1 MCVVARKRK
10 AMSGVSEELLQE
22 HAGIGIQQA
31 GRDRLV
37 IRRATR
43 SDEDAARSLF
53 AVRRQAEEA
62 TSSDARGPELDRAGR
77 ILWLALDGDRAVGMT
92 SVQERQLR
100 VGDELFRIAYWTGL
114 FIDPSYR
121 SFFIYPRLISA
132 MYVGLREMGIHR
144 LYAAVRRQQ
153 IAEAHLKIGFKK
165 IGDMAVLAKPVRPA
179 LLFAKYKRFILR
191 DGDHRFLRALCSIPD
206 AVAGLGVRFQGP
218 RAGASWE
225 VIEIPWGSDDVA
237 DLARLYAVAHAGL
250 TIQTWSVES
259 LRARYAG
266 QGSDYRLLAVRHQ
279 GTLRAAAIVRMVER
293 SEGIRAGVILDLIH
307 EPNSDRAAKMALAG
321 VERLALASGCEGL
334 LLLDGLSPDDARL
347 VRSRGYLKSPE
358 KYSLLMWTD
367 RGMDPLCLPQD
378 LRSWR
383 FAFGDHDTF

>member
-1 MCVVARKRK
+1 MSLSVLAPGAVAIASRVDSTSIEGGTKQASPVRFRIKRAELSDAK
-10 AMSGVSEELLQE
+10 AV
-22 HAGIGIQQA
+22 HALFA
-31 GRDRLV
+31 
-37 IRRATR
+37 IRRQT
-43 SDEDAARSLF
+43 D
-53 AVRRQAEEA
+53 EA
-62 TSSDARGPELDRAGR
+62 TAVDARGPGLDRAAR

-100 VGDELFRIAYWTGL
+100 VGHEHLRIAYWTGL

-121 SFFIYPRLISA
+121 SFFIYPQLILA
-132 MYVGLREMGIHR
+132 MFAGLREMGIHR

-165 IGDMAVLAKPVRPA
+165 IGDMAVLAKPLRPA
-179 LLFAKYKRFILR
+179 LLFAKYKRLVR
-191 DGDHRFLRALCSIPD
+191 REGGQRFLRALCSVPD
-206 AVAGLGVRFQGP
+206 AVVGMAIRFQGL

-225 VIEIPWGSDDVA
+225 VIEIPWASDEVA
-237 DLARLYAVAHAGL
+237 DLARLYEQGYAGQ
-250 TIQTWSVES
+250 TAQTWSVES

-279 GTLRAAAIVRMVER
+279 GRLHGAAIVRMVER
-293 SEGIRAGVILDLIH
+293 AEGIRAAVIMDLIH
-307 EPNSDRAAKMALAG
+307 EPNSNRAAKMALAG
-321 VERLALASGCEGL
+321 VERLALASGCEGV
-334 LLLDGLSPDDARL
+334 LLLDGLSSDDARL
-347 VRSRGYLKSPE
+347 VRSRAYLKSPE

-367 RGMDPLCLPQD
+367 RGTDPLRFPQD

>member
-1 MCVVARKRK
+1 VSIV
-10 AMSGVSEELLQE
+10 SGELLQE
-22 HAGIGIQQA
+22 HAGIGVQQA
-31 GRDRLV
+31 GRNRLV
-37 IRRATR
+37 VRRAER
-43 SDEDAARSLF
+43 SDEDATRSLF

-77 ILWLALDGDRAVGMT
+77 TLWLALDGDRAVGMT
-92 SVQERQLR
+92 SVQERHLC
-100 VGDELFRIAYWTGL
+100 VGDEQLRIAYWTGL
-114 FIDPSYR
+114 FIDPSFR

-165 IGDMAVLAKPVRPA
+165 IGDMAVLAKPLRPA
-179 LLFAKYKRFILR
+179 LLFAKYKRFIR
-191 DGDHRFLRALCSIPD
+191 PDGSRRFLRALCSVPD
-206 AVAGLGVRFQGP
+206 AVVGLGVRFQGP

-225 VIEIPWGSDDVA
+225 VIEISWSSDEVA
-237 DLARLYAVAHAGL
+237 DLARLYAQGHAGY
-250 TIQTWSVES
+250 TAQTWNVES

-266 QGSDYRLLAVRHQ
+266 QGSDYRLLVVRHQ
-279 GTLRAAAIVRMVER
+279 SKLLAAAIVRMVER
-293 SEGIRAGVILDLIH
+293 AEGIRAAVILDLIH

-321 VERLALASGCEGL
+321 VERLALASGCEGV
-334 LLLDGLSPDDARL
+334 LLLDGLSPADASL
-347 VRSRGYLKSPE
+347 VRSRAYLKSPE
-358 KYSLLMWTD
+358 KYSLLIWTD